1 MAFRTH
7 TTKNGTVSTL
17 TIDVK
22 KSAFV
27 FSGGRQGEHYLDLLS
42 TDEKRLDAH
51 WHGYIKTTE
60 EYDGSTERE
69 QRERAQRQEER
80 REQFRTGQ
88 LRDASR
94 VLPFTTDEG

>member
-7 TTKNGTVSTL
+7 TTKNGTVITL

-27 FSGGRQGEHYLDLLS
+27 FSGSSVGEHYLDLSS
-42 TDEKRLDAH
+42 TDEHRLNAH
-51 WHGYIKTTE
+51 WDGYVETASK
-60 EYDGSTERE
+60 YDGS
-69 QRERAQRQEER
+69 
-80 REQFRTGQ
+80 TGQ